1 MAAAAPTAPAQVKRP
16 PRDDGRRG
24 RIAAMVASYAALI
37 ALTLLFLLPLIWML
51 STAFKTNQEATR
63 IEPTWIPDNP
73 STDGFNA
80 ILKTGEQTPVFRW
93 FLNSMIAALAQAAI
107 VVVTSAMAAYALARL
122 EFRGKRLLT
131 WMILA
136 TLFIPPIIFLTPTY
150 LILDKLQWL
159 DSLLAVI
166 FPGAAGAI
174 GVFLLRQFFLSIPK
188 ELEEAAA
195 LDNAGPWKTFL
206 RVVLPL
212 SKPALATLFLLAFL
226 TNWNDF
232 LLPLFVLFSP
242 ESLTLP
248 PGLGLLQGTYTTNY
262 EIIMAG
268 AVVATVPA
276 LLLFILAQRFI
287 IEGVASTGIKG

>member
-1 MAAAAPTAPAQVKRP
+1 MATAAEAPRRP
-16 PRDDGRRG
+16 PDRDEGRTG
-24 RIAAMVASYAALI
+24 RVAAMVASYAALV
-37 ALTLLFLLPLIWML
+37 ALTLLFVLPLVWML
-51 STAFKTNQEATR
+51 STALKSNQEATS
-63 IEPTWIPDNP
+63 IVPKWIPEDF
-73 STDGFNA
+73 SGEGFDA
-80 ILKTGEQTPVFRW
+80 ILQRSEQTPVFRW
-93 FLNSMIAALAQAAI
+93 FLNSMIAALAQATI
-107 VVVTSAMAAYALARL
+107 VVATSAMAAYALARL
-122 EFRGKRLLT
+122 EFRGKKVLT
-131 WMILA
+131 WTIIS

-150 LILDKLQWL
+150 LILDELQWL

-206 RVVLPL
+206 RVILPL

-248 PGLGLLQGTYTTNY
+248 PGLGLLQGQYTTSY
-262 EIIMAG
+262 EIVMAG

-276 LLLFILAQRFI
+276 LVLFIVTQRFI
-287 IEGVASTGIKG
+287 IEGVSSTGIKG

>member
-1 MAAAAPTAPAQVKRP
+1 MAAAAPTVTQRP
-16 PRDDGRRG
+16 PRDDGRTG
-24 RIAAMVASYAALI
+24 RVAAMIASYAALI
-37 ALTLLFLLPLIWML
+37 ALTLLFVLPLLWML
-51 STAFKTNQEATR
+51 STAFKSNQEATR
-63 IEPTWIPDNP
+63 IEPTWIPADA
-73 STDGFNA
+73 SAEGFDA
-80 ILKTGEQTPVFRW
+80 ILDRSEQTPVFRW
-93 FLNSMIAALAQAAI
+93 FLNSMIAALAQATI
-107 VVVTSAMAAYALARL
+107 VVATSAMAAYALARL
-122 EFRGKRLLT
+122 EFRGKRVLT
-131 WMILA
+131 WMIIS

-150 LILDKLQWL
+150 LILDELKWL

-206 RVVLPL
+206 RVILPL

-248 PGLGLLQGTYTTNY
+248 PGLGLLQGQYTTSY

-276 LLLFILAQRFI
+276 LLLFVVAQRFI
-287 IEGVASTGIKG
+287 IEGVSSTGIKG

>member
-1 MAAAAPTAPAQVKRP
+1 MAVAAPTPTRRP
-16 PRDDGRRG
+16 PPDEGRTG
-24 RIAAMVASYAALI
+24 RIAAMIGSYAALI
-37 ALTLLFLLPLIWML
+37 ALTLLFVLPLLWML
-51 STAFKTNQEATR
+51 STAFKSNQEATQ
-63 IEPTWIPDNP
+63 IEPTWIPEDL
-73 STDGFNA
+73 SSEGFDA
-80 ILKTGEQTPVFRW
+80 ILSRSEQTPVFRW
-93 FLNSMIAALAQAAI
+93 FFNSLVAALAQATI
-107 VVVTSAMAAYALARL
+107 VVATSAMAAYALARL
-122 EFRGKRLLT
+122 EFRGKRVIT
-131 WMILA
+131 WMIIS

-150 LILDKLQWL
+150 LILDQLQWL

-195 LDNAGPWKTFL
+195 LDNASVWKTFF

-248 PGLGLLQGTYTTNY
+248 PGLGLLQGQYTTSY

-276 LLLFILAQRFI
+276 LLLFVIAQRFI

>member
-1 MAAAAPTAPAQVKRP
+1 MAAVAE
-16 PRDDGRRG
+16 PRRVEPLDEGSRRG
-24 RIAAMVASYAALI
+24 RILVMVGSYAALI
-37 ALTLLFLLPLIWML
+37 VLTLLFVSPLIWML
-51 STAFKTNQEATR
+51 STAFKTNAEATQLV
-63 IEPTWIPDNP
+63 PTWIPENP
-73 STDGFNA
+73 SSDGFDA
-80 ILKTGEQTPVFRW
+80 ILNRSEQTPVMRW
-93 FLNSMIAALAQAAI
+93 FVNSMVAALAQAAI
-107 VVVTSAMAAYALARL
+107 VVATSAMAAYALARL
-122 EFRGKRLLT
+122 DFPGKRILT
-131 WMILA
+131 AVIIS
-136 TLFIPPIIFLTPTY
+136 TLFIPAIIFLTPTY
-150 LILDKLQWL
+150 LILDELQWL

-188 ELEEAAA
+188 ELEEAAV
-195 LDNAGPWKTFL
+195 LDNASPWKIFWKII
-206 RVVLPL
+206 LPL
-212 SKPALATLFLLAFL
+212 SRPALATLFLLAFL

-248 PGLGLLQGTYTTNY
+248 PGLGLLQGTYTTSY